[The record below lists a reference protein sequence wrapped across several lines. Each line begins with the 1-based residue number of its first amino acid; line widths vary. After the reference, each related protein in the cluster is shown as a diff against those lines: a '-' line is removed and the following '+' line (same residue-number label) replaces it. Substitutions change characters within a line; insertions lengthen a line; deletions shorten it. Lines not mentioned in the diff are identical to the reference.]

1 MDPRAAKPCFQRLKN
16 QTKEREALY
25 GKVMS
30 PGDRIPRNAERTP
43 SDDEALSDEE
53 LRRATKRGENN
64 KSGGISGMRIEDF
77 KDWLAGAER
86 EEKAEKEGDKGR
98 EGAYSSS

>member
-1 MDPRAAKPCFQRLKN
+1 
-16 QTKEREALY
+16 
-25 GKVMS
+25 
-30 PGDRIPRNAERTP
+30 
-43 SDDEALSDEE
+43 
-53 LRRATKRGENN
+53 
-64 KSGGISGMRIEDF
+64 MRIEDF